1 MMATG
6 TRQVRAKAGDKDA
19 GKSAA
24 KNATRGAAKSAA
36 KGATRSVA
44 GKVDKGAD
52 KSVDKSAGVRKRTA
66 QDAQPA
72 ARKEGARATRGKPSG
87 PGLTREKIVA
97 AALEQIDRNG
107 VMAFSLRDVARSLG
121 VYPAALYWH
130 VATRDDL
137 LASVV
142 EATMVDV
149 APEPGE
155 LAWQDWLRELFVRCR
170 DVMRRH
176 PNIAQLVGAQ
186 LVANASLSPTLIDR
200 ILSVL
205 RAAGCPDDRML
216 EMYNVVVSAMVGFP
230 TLEYASVPKDDTDA
244 WAQQL
249 QERTRSIRALDYP
262 TLARYLPDMANKAF
276 IVRWQNGT
284 DAPMDSSFDLY
295 VDVVIRGIES
305 SLAR

>member
-1 MMATG
+1 MATG
-6 TRQVRAKAGDKDA
+6 TRNARAKAGDKDT

-24 KNATRGAAKSAA
+24 KSVTKGTA
-36 KGATRSVA
+36 KGATKSATKSVA
-44 GKVDKGAD
+44 GDADKRADKG
-52 KSVDKSAGVRKRTA
+52 AGVRKRA
-66 QDAQPA
+66 APDARPA
-72 ARKEGARATRGKPSG
+72 VRKEGARATRGKASG

-216 EMYNVVVSAMVGFP
+216 EMYNVVISTMVGFP

-244 WAQQL
+244 WARQL

-262 TLARYLPDMANKAF
+262 TLARYLPEMANKAF

-284 DAPMDSSFDLY
+284 DAPMDSSFGLY

>member
-1 MMATG
+1 MATG
-6 TRQVRAKAGDKDA
+6 TRGTRSTSGAGTTRTRAGDKGTVKTAVKVAVKAAA
-19 GKSAA
+19 GAGAKKSA
-24 KNATRGAAKSAA
+24 SAQ
-36 KGATRSVA
+36 
-44 GKVDKGAD
+44 
-52 KSVDKSAGVRKRTA
+52 GVRKRA
-66 QDAQPA
+66 VPAAPPA
-72 ARKEGARATRGKPSG
+72 ARKEAARAPRGRASG
-87 PGLTREKIVA
+87 PALTREKIVA

-142 EATMVDV
+142 ETTMVDV

-216 EMYNVVVSAMVGFP
+216 EMYNVVVSTMVGFP
-230 TLEYASVPKDDTDA
+230 TLEYASVPKDDTEA
-244 WAQQL
+244 WARQL
-249 QERTRSIRALDYP
+249 QERTRSIRAMDYP

-284 DAPMDSSFDLY
+284 DAPMDTSFDLY
-295 VDVVIRGIES
+295 VNVVIRGIES
-305 SLAR
+305 CLPG